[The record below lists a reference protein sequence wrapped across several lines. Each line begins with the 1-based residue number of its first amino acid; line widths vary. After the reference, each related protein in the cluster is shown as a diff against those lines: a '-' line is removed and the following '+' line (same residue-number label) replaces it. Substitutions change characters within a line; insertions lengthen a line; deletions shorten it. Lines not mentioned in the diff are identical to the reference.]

1 MAAIE
6 DWFHENQNV
15 VVMTNL
21 DDIGQPYSC
30 DQWGDRYQ
38 DFNEDVFPL
47 IIDDGTADEIW
58 PWFHSGG
65 YPSTVFIDHNMNVY
79 FKMIGASFG
88 PSKETI
94 EAMIADCGDLCTLA
108 PPAALFDF
116 AVDGNTAT
124 FINLSDLAS
133 EGWVIESHAWDFG
146 DGNTSSEESPIHT
159 YDDDGTYEVSLTIT
173 TDIGTESEP
182 YVAEIQIGSLN
193 VSDINS
199 PSEFGLIKNYPNPFN
214 PNTTINYLLNESGYI
229 KMNVYDISGKL
240 VDQIIDG
247 YQVSGQHS
255 LIWNPVNLTSGMY
268 YINLIQGLNADQMK
282 VMYIK

>member
-47 IIDDGTADEIW
+47 IIDDGTVDEIW

-65 YPSTVFIDHNMNVY
+65 YPSTVFIDHNMNIY

-94 EAMIADCGDLCTLA
+94 EAMIEDCGDLCTLDQ
-108 PPAALFDF
+108 PQALFDF
-116 AVDGNTAT
+116 EIDGNTVS
-124 FINLSDLAS
+124 FINLSEFAS
-133 EGWVIESHAWDFG
+133 EGWNIVGWDWNFG
-146 DGNTSSEESPIHT
+146 DGNTSSEESPVHT
-159 YDDDGTYEVSLTIT
+159 YDADGLYEVSLVIT
-173 TDIGTESEP
+173 TDIGTESDP
-182 YVAEIQIGSLN
+182 YISEIQIGLL
-193 VSDINS
+193 DI
-199 PSEFGLIKNYPNPFN
+199 
-214 PNTTINYLLNESGYI
+214 T
-229 KMNVYDISGKL
+229 
-240 VDQIIDG
+240 
-247 YQVSGQHS
+247 
-255 LIWNPVNLTSGMY
+255 
-268 YINLIQGLNADQMK
+268 
-282 VMYIK
+282 

>member
-47 IIDDGTADEIW
+47 IIDDGVVDEIW

-65 YPSTVFIDHNMNVY
+65 YPSTVFIDHNMNIY

-94 EAMIADCGDLCTLA
+94 EAMIADCGDLCTLEA
-108 PPAALFDF
+108 PAALFDF
-116 AVDGNTAT
+116 EIDGNTVT
-124 FINLSDLAS
+124 FIDLSEFAS
-133 EGWVIESHAWDFG
+133 EGWVITDWLWDFG
-146 DGNTSSEESPIHT
+146 DGNTSSDQNPVHT
-159 YDDDGTYEVSLTIT
+159 YASDGLYQVSLIIT
-173 TDIGTESEP
+173 TDIGSESDP
-182 YVAEIQIGSLN
+182 YITEIQIGALDI
-193 VSDINS
+193 SDANS
-199 PSEFGLIKNYPNPFN
+199 IDNFGISKNYPNPFN
-214 PNTTINYLLNESGYI
+214 PSTTINYNLSNSGHVQ
-229 KMNVYDISGKL
+229 MNAYDITGKL
-240 VDQIIDG
+240 VDELVDD
-247 YQVSGQHS
+247 YHVSGEYQYNWS
-255 LIWNPVNLTSGMY
+255 PSNLASGVY
-268 YINLIQGLNADQMK
+268 YIHLSQNNNFDQMK